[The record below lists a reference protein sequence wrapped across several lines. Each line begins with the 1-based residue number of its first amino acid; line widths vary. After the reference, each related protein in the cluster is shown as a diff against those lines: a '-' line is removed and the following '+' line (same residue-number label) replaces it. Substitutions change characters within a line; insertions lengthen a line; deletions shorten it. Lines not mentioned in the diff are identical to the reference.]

1 MLECE
6 IPQGSTTKLVLDNQV
21 VISELLFFPIDV
33 DILAIRF
40 ASRDISFCDACISM
54 SCLRNYCL
62 SLRIIPSVVLSSLR
76 TSYIIKPILLALG
89 TSGHK
94 FSSPSNDTAI

>member
-21 VISELLFFPIDV
+21 VISELLLFPIGV

-40 ASRDISFCDACISM
+40 ALRDISFCDA
-54 SCLRNYCL
+54 
-62 SLRIIPSVVLSSLR
+62 
-76 TSYIIKPILLALG
+76 
-89 TSGHK
+89 
-94 FSSPSNDTAI
+94 